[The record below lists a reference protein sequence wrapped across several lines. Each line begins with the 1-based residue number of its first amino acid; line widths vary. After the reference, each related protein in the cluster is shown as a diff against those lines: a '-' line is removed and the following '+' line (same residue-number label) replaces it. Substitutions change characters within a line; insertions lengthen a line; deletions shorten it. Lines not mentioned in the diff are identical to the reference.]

1 MVFYQ
6 QSATAEK
13 QLGQRH
19 YGAAR
24 GDTALGGVL
33 TQLISASILFA
44 AATTFGTSYQQTSLG
59 SVGQISEALAPH
71 LGATVGRL
79 VFSLGVLGAS
89 MVAGIVCSLAL
100 AWALGEAAGYRRAPE
115 SQPFRAPWFYAVY
128 AACELVGTALAW
140 AIPNLI
146 WLTIAAQIVDVFL
159 LPMVLGFLLVLAA
172 SSLPDPNRLH
182 GWYLGLVITA
192 ATATCGCA
200 VLGRSMVFSRWHCL
214 SMRQTRGAPDL
225 LAGAEAT
232 ALTFWLNAVFG
243 CSFGGIWYG
252 SNDGHHPRARGEIS
266 LRGHQ
271 GWCQSALRARRRRAG
286 YGERGWVQYAAD
298 HVAHDLHLLVRPGVW
313 RGVCDGVYCPIAAP
327 GEPGHERVPRRRAGS
342 HGRTRRRL
350 TDAAERHSRPRRRAA
365 LGDRREPPPNTI
377 FSASLVRVTVSA
389 MRSRHPVQSQHD
401 A

>member
-1 MVFYQ
+1 MKYAMDNGLQLLRKPFRSQDLYSAVNTALASGEFGIGELYGISRNLTLPLAAATLLLIVLSGSYRRVERAAILIGSFELAFLLVAAMARPDFATVAHDVIDIAVGNNDSSFFGAALIGAVFNPLMVFYQ

-44 AATTFGTSYQQTSLG
+44 AATTFGTGYQQTSLG
-59 SVGQISEALAPH
+59 SVGQISEALTPH

-200 VLGRSMVFSRWHCL
+200 VLGAIHGILQVALPEYATNS
-214 SMRQTRGAPDL
+214 RGAGF
-225 LAGAEAT
+225 A
-232 ALTFWLNAVFG
+232 
-243 CSFGGIWYG
+243 C
-252 SNDGHHPRARGEIS
+252 RG
-266 LRGHQ
+266 
-271 GWCQSALRARRRRAG
+271 
-286 YGERGWVQYAAD
+286 
-298 HVAHDLHLLVRPGVW
+298 
-313 RGVCDGVYCPIAAP
+313 
-327 GEPGHERVPRRRAGS
+327 
-342 HGRTRRRL
+342 
-350 TDAAERHSRPRRRAA
+350 
-365 LGDRREPPPNTI
+365 
-377 FSASLVRVTVSA
+377 
-389 MRSRHPVQSQHD
+389 
-401 A
+401 